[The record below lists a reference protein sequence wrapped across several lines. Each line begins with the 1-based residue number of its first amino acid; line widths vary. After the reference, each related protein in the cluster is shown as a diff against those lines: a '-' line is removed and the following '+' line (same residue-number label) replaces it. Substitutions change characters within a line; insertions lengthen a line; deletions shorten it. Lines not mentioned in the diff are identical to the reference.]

1 MKNWIKAVCLLA
13 VFNIGHAGAQE
24 PDYDTTKS
32 KVETMLRMT
41 VSSIADS
48 PVAGVLQVMTDRGIF
63 YVSQDAKYLLHG
75 RIYNMDEE
83 MKNET
88 EAALVGVRK
97 DGIAAFNDDVIEF
110 KADNEKY
117 VISVFTDITCGYCR
131 KLHNEIDE
139 YNKQGITVRYL
150 AFPRAG
156 LGSKGF
162 DDMVSVWCADNKQEA
177 MTNAKAGNDVAS
189 KSCET
194 KVAEQYQFGQR
205 VGVTGTP
212 AIVFSDG
219 SMEPGYRPAEQLA
232 QLLAAQ

>member
-1 MKNWIKAVCLLA
+1 MA
-13 VFNIGHAGAQE
+13 VFNFGHTSAQDA
-24 PDYDTTKS
+24 DYATTKS
-32 KVETMLRMT
+32 KIETMLRMS

-48 PVAGVLQVMTDRGIF
+48 PVAGVLQVMTERGIF
-63 YVSQDAKYLLHG
+63 YVSQDSKYLLHG

-83 MKNET
+83 MRNET

-97 DGIAAFNDDVIEF
+97 EGIAQFASDTIEF
-110 KADNEKY
+110 KADNEKH

-131 KLHNEIDE
+131 KLHNEISE
-139 YNKQGITVRYL
+139 YNKHGITVRYL

-162 DDMVSVWCADNKQEA
+162 DDMVSVWCSDNKQEA
-177 MTNAKAGNDVAS
+177 MTNAKAGADIDA

-212 AIVFSDG
+212 AIVFPDG

-232 QLLAAQ
+232 QMLAAG